1 MKPRIKPDL
10 TPAILVA
17 IFAAVVGLAFV
28 LPQWVMF
35 LLTIAMAKAF
45 VVLGLV
51 ILQRTGLVSFG
62 QALYYC
68 LGAYC
73 AGALSKFYAVSDVV
87 LLMAA
92 GGAASLLL
100 AVILGFLLANYR
112 GIFFGLLSMALSMIL
127 YGLLVKSQ
135 SLGSSDGFNML
146 APTVFGYK
154 PATQGATRFLL
165 LTVAC
170 GWGIMLTLLVHR
182 YLKTP
187 LGRLCEPIR
196 DNEIRVEYMGT
207 SVRGAIH
214 VKYVIAAAVA
224 GVGGAL
230 AGVTVGHIDPEM
242 AYWTTSGEF
251 VFIAILAGTGSV
263 AAPFLGALI
272 YQSIYS
278 AAYDLSPNTWQM
290 VVGTSL
296 LLVIVFLP
304 NGLWSVFT
312 RRKAA

>member
-10 TPAILVA
+10 IPAILVA
-17 IFAAVVGLAFV
+17 IFATVVGLAFV

-92 GGAASLLL
+92 GGAAALLL
-100 AVILGFLLANYR
+100 SAILGFLLANYR

-146 APTVFGYK
+146 APTLFGYK

-165 LTVAC
+165 LAVAC
-170 GWGIMLTLLVHR
+170 GWGIVLTLLVHR

-207 SVRGAIH
+207 SVRSAIH